1 MTELVYALVQAAHNL
16 GAVAVV
22 ASPALAL
29 GLRGHGH
36 TGDAGYIGDTGNTG
50 HIGGIGIERRLGW
63 TLLAAWALQAAS
75 GAGFAAVSYGLK
87 GQLPEVTGV
96 ALVALAV
103 KLAATVAGL
112 GLGTFLVRTRRPAGA
127 PPAAWVAGLAV
138 ALVALLAAAPL
149 RWYL

>member
-22 ASPALAL
+22 ASPVLAL
-29 GLRGHGH
+29 GLRGRYGV
-36 TGDAGYIGDTGNTG
+36 
-50 HIGGIGIERRLGW
+50 GGMEHRLAW
-63 TLLAAWALQAAS
+63 SLLAAWSLQAAS
-75 GAGFAAVSYGLK
+75 GAGFAAASYGLK

-96 ALVALAV
+96 ALVALVV
-103 KLAATVAGL
+103 KLAATVGGL
-112 GLGTFLVRTRRPAGA
+112 GVGTFLVRTRPAGGSSA
-127 PPAAWVAGLAV
+127 AGRAAWIAGLGL

>member
-29 GLRGHGH
+29 GLRGP
-36 TGDAGYIGDTGNTG
+36 TSS
-50 HIGGIGIERRLGW
+50 GGGIERRLAW

-75 GAGFAAVSYGLK
+75 GAGFAAASYGLK

-96 ALVALAV
+96 ALVALVV
-103 KLAATVAGL
+103 KLTATVGGL
-112 GLGTFLVRTRRPAGA
+112 GVAIGLLRVRRPAGA
-127 PPAAWVAGLAV
+127 PPTAWAAGLGL
-138 ALVALLAAAPL
+138 ALAALLAAAPR